1 MAQVTSPL
9 VAGHTYK
16 VDATSRGYTVTSDQ
30 EKSVGG
36 TSAGMSPKELLLAAI
51 GACTVQTL
59 MMVAPQRKWNITAL
73 SVKVTMSEIPDP
85 ADATKKITLIEE
97 DIEAS
102 GNLSQAD
109 LDAIERTAG
118 RCPVLRAIEGPKQ
131 VTKKAVKV

>member
-1 MAQVTSPL
+1 
-9 VAGHTYK
+9 
-16 VDATSRGYTVTSDQ
+16 
-30 EKSVGG
+30 
-36 TSAGMSPKELLLAAI
+36 
-51 GACTVQTL
+51 
-59 MMVAPQRKWNITAL
+59 
-73 SVKVTMSEIPDP
+73 MSEIPDP